1 MRQITDMLGAILL
14 PKLSKTNR
22 ACLQALKK
30 GQLSVVKMD
39 GMPYK
44 LF

>member
-30 GQLSVVKMD
+30 GHLSVVKMD